1 MRTAS
6 CCVCASL
13 PVSCPAWR
21 KVKRDGEKL
30 HGITVNVLLEIL
42 SSDAVRGP
50 QSLEMLIDAEPRCS
64 MRGRTSTDRALR

>member
-1 MRTAS
+1 M
-6 CCVCASL
+6 
-13 PVSCPAWR
+13 
-21 KVKRDGEKL
+21 KRDGEKL